1 MEGEAGMQLWKAI
14 HNALTLSFCVGWM
27 TLPATAAEDT
37 AVAAEVLARA
47 KPGTI
52 FRVWPMEGGVKPG
65 IKGYRVLY
73 RSTNYDGHPVAVTG
87 ALIFPA
93 QPAAH
98 PRAVVAWAHP
108 TTGVVSKCAP
118 TLLPNFSQVIMG
130 LDEIASRGWVIAAT
144 DYIGLGTSS
153 PHPYLIGIAE
163 ANAVIDI
170 VRAARQL
177 SDVAASDRFAVW
189 GHSQGGHAALYTGL
203 HAKTY
208 APELTLVGVAAA
220 APATKLAELF
230 KADENSSS
238 GRSLSAMT
246 VLAWSRLFGWP
257 LGQMVEPAAMRPFER
272 LASDCI
278 EDLPQ
283 FLQEDDDENDL
294 PKVFLK
300 IDPLT
305 DPKFTPVIA
314 ANTPGPMP
322 AGTPVF
328 IAQGTA
334 DTTVRPEITKQYISE
349 LCRGGAKLHVKWMS
363 GVSHVTVALDS
374 AYDAVE
380 WMAQRFAGAPAPNQ
394 C

>member
-1 MEGEAGMQLWKAI
+1 MGGTMMPIWTCVSRAFA
-14 HNALTLSFCVGWM
+14 ALLVTAQFTS
-27 TLPATAAEDT
+27 PASSNEETH
-37 AVAAEVLARA
+37 VAPETLARA
-47 KPGTI
+47 RPGTI

-73 RSTNYDGHPVAVTG
+73 RSTNYDGRPVAVTG

-93 QPAAH
+93 RKADGLRP
-98 PRAVVAWAHP
+98 VVAWAHP
-108 TTGVVSKCAP
+108 TTGVVSACAP

-130 LDEIASRGWVIAAT
+130 LDEITDRGWVIAAT
-144 DYIGLGTSS
+144 DYIGLGTSD
-153 PHPYLIGIAE
+153 PHPYLIGISE
-163 ANAVIDI
+163 ANAVMDI

-177 SDVAASDRFAVW
+177 SDIQASDRFAVW

-203 HAKTY
+203 LASKY
-208 APELTLVGVAAA
+208 APELQLVGVAAA

-230 KADENSSS
+230 KADENSAS

-257 LGQMVEPAAMRPFER
+257 LNGLVEADAMRAFDR

-283 FLQEDDDENDL
+283 FLQEDDDINAL
-294 PKVFLK
+294 PRAFLK
-300 IDPLT
+300 VDPLT
-305 DPKFTPVIA
+305 DPKFTPIIA
-314 ANTPGPMP
+314 DNTPGPLPGGM
-322 AGTPVF
+322 PVF
-328 IAQGTA
+328 IAQGTS
-334 DTTVRPEITKQYISE
+334 DTTVRPEITKQYVGE
-349 LCRGGAKLHVKWMS
+349 LCKGGAHVLFKIMP

-380 WMAQRFAGAPAPNQ
+380 WMAQRFAGQTAPNQ

>member
-1 MEGEAGMQLWKAI
+1 MQLWKAI
-14 HNALTLSFCVGWM
+14 SHACRHATLTL
-27 TLPATAAEDT
+27 LLINPAAANEDT
-37 AVAAEVLARA
+37 NVPAETLARS

-73 RSTNYDGHPVAVTG
+73 RSTNYDGRPVAVTG
-87 ALIFPA
+87 ALMFPDA
-93 QPAAH
+93 KADG
-98 PRAVVAWAHP
+98 PRPVVAWAHP
-108 TTGVVSKCAP
+108 TTGVVSDCAP
-118 TLLPNFSQVIMG
+118 TLLPNLSQVVMG
-130 LDEIASRGWVIAAT
+130 IDEISDKGWVIAAT
-144 DYIGLGTSS
+144 DYIGLGTKD
-153 PHPYLIGIAE
+153 PHPYLIGMAE

-170 VRAARQL
+170 VRAAHQL
-177 SDVAASDRFAVW
+177 SDIQAGKKFAVW

-208 APELTLVGVAAA
+208 APELDLVGVAAA
-220 APATKLAELF
+220 APASKLAELF
-230 KADENSSS
+230 KADVDTAS

-257 LGQMVEPAAMRPFER
+257 LAELVEPDAMGPFKR

-283 FLQEDDDENDL
+283 FLQEDNDEQRL
-294 PKVFLK
+294 PRTFLK

-305 DPKFTPVIA
+305 DPKFTPIIA
-314 ANTPGPMP
+314 GNTPGPLPSGM
-322 AGTPVF
+322 PVF
-328 IAQGTA
+328 IAQGEA
-334 DTTVRPEITKQYISE
+334 DTTVRPEITKQYVRE
-349 LCRGGAKLHVKWMS
+349 LCQAGTHVRFKLMP

-374 AYDAVE
+374 GYDAVE
-380 WMAQRFAGAPAPNQ
+380 WMAERFAGRPAPNQ

>member
-1 MEGEAGMQLWKAI
+1 MQLRAAACRVI
-14 HNALTLSFCVGWM
+14 SSMIPVLLLLSPAL
-27 TLPATAAEDT
+27 AKEDT
-37 AVAAEVLARA
+37 NVPAETVAHA

-65 IKGYRVLY
+65 IKGYRILY
-73 RSTNYDGHPVAVTG
+73 RSTNYDGRPVAVTG
-87 ALIFPA
+87 ALMFPEGKA
-93 QPAAH
+93 DR
-98 PRAVVAWAHP
+98 PRPVVAWAHP
-108 TTGVVSKCAP
+108 TTGVVSACAP
-118 TLLPNFSQVIMG
+118 TLLPNLSQVVMG
-130 LDEIASRGWVIAAT
+130 IDEITDKGWVIAAT
-144 DYIGLGTSS
+144 DYIGLGTKD

-170 VRAARQL
+170 VRAAGQL
-177 SDVAASDRFAVW
+177 SDIQASNQFAVW

-208 APELTLVGVAAA
+208 APDLDLVGVAAA
-220 APATKLAELF
+220 APASKLAELF
-230 KADENSSS
+230 KADENTSS

-257 LGQMVEPAAMRPFER
+257 LTELVDPGAMRPFER

-278 EDLPQ
+278 EDLAQ
-283 FLQEDDDENDL
+283 FLQEDDDEKAL
-294 PKVFLK
+294 PRSFLK

-305 DPKFTPVIA
+305 DPKFTPIIA
-314 ANTPGPMP
+314 ANTPGPLP
-322 AGTPVF
+322 SGTPVF
-328 IAQGTA
+328 IAQGEA
-334 DTTVRPEITKQYISE
+334 DTTVRPKITKQYVRE
-349 LCRGGAKLHVKWMS
+349 LCQAGAHVRFKLMP

-380 WMAQRFAGAPAPNQ
+380 WMADRFAGRPAPNQ

>member
-1 MEGEAGMQLWKAI
+1 MTGKFWT
-14 HNALTLSFCVGWM
+14 ALRGAFALPLAMATLTGAAAANQD
-27 TLPATAAEDT
+27 THIAAET
-37 AVAAEVLARA
+37 LARSA
-47 KPGTI
+47 PGTI

-73 RSTNYDGHPVAVTG
+73 RSTNYDGRPVAVTG

-93 QPAAH
+93 EKSDRLRP
-98 PRAVVAWAHP
+98 VVAWAHP
-108 TTGVVSKCAP
+108 TTGVVSACAP
-118 TLLPNFSQVIMG
+118 TLLPNLSQVIMG
-130 LDEIASRGWVIAAT
+130 IDEITDRGWVIAAT
-144 DYIGLGTSS
+144 DYVGLGTQDQ
-153 PHPYLIGIAE
+153 HPYLIGSAE

-177 SDVAASDRFAVW
+177 SDIQAGDQFAVW

-203 HAKTY
+203 RAKTY

-220 APATKLAELF
+220 APATLLAQLF
-230 KADENSSS
+230 KADENTSS

-257 LGQMVEPAAMRPFER
+257 LPELVEPAAMRPFER
-272 LASDCI
+272 LAGDCI
-278 EDLPQ
+278 EDLAQ
-283 FLQEDDDENDL
+283 FLQEDDDEKAL
-294 PKVFLK
+294 PRKFLK
-300 IDPLT
+300 IDPLA
-305 DPKFTPVIA
+305 DPRFQKVIA
-314 ANTPGPMP
+314 DNTPGPLPSGM
-322 AGTPVF
+322 PVF

-334 DTTVRPEITKQYISE
+334 DTTVLPSITKQYVRE
-349 LCRGGAKLHVKWMS
+349 LCDGGAHVKFNVLP

-380 WMAQRFAGAPAPNQ
+380 WMAQRFARRTAPNQ

>member
-1 MEGEAGMQLWKAI
+1 MQLWNCVRRAFSYAI
-14 HNALTLSFCVGWM
+14 
-27 TLPATAAEDT
+27 LPLILISPASANEDT
-37 AVAAEVLARA
+37 NVPAETLTRS

-73 RSTNYDGHPVAVTG
+73 RSTNYDGRPVAVTG
-87 ALIFPA
+87 ALMFPDA
-93 QPAAH
+93 KAEG
-98 PRAVVAWAHP
+98 PRPVVAWAHP
-108 TTGVVSKCAP
+108 TTGVVSACAP
-118 TLLPNFSQVIMG
+118 TLLPNLSQVVMG
-130 LDEIASRGWVIAAT
+130 IDDITDKGWVIAAT
-144 DYIGLGTSS
+144 DYIGLGTKQ

-177 SDVAASDRFAVW
+177 SDIQASNQFAVW

-208 APELTLVGVAAA
+208 ASELDLVGVAAA

-230 KADENSSS
+230 KADENTAS

-257 LGQMVEPAAMRPFER
+257 LAEMVEPGAMGTFER

-283 FLQEDDDENDL
+283 FLQEDSDEQRL
-294 PKVFLK
+294 PRNFLK

-305 DPKFTPVIA
+305 DPKFTPIIA
-314 ANTPGPMP
+314 GNTPGPLPTGM
-322 AGTPVF
+322 PVF
-328 IAQGTA
+328 IAQGEA
-334 DTTVRPEITKQYISE
+334 DTTVRPEITKQYVRE
-349 LCRGGAKLHVKWMS
+349 LCQAGAHVRFKLMP
-363 GVSHVTVALDS
+363 GVSHVTVALDA

-380 WMAQRFAGAPAPNQ
+380 WMAQRFAGRAAPNQ